1 MSVRE
6 TGLGRAYSLSSAH
19 GTAEPV
25 FPVEAALRA
34 LNCLTGNLRLL
45 QASLQG
51 CTLARYQEQP
61 MTGTFIPIYVC
72 EESLPVQELCA
83 TYAPALQ
90 ELVEDLEWG
99 TEVYPS

>member
-1 MSVRE
+1 
-6 TGLGRAYSLSSAH
+6 
-19 GTAEPV
+19 
-25 FPVEAALRA
+25 
-34 LNCLTGNLRLL
+34 
-45 QASLQG
+45 
-51 CTLARYQEQP
+51 

-99 TEVYPS
+99 TEVLPALQNIFLEELLLSGPVQ